1 MLQGDFVKVNMICRI
16 IQINLVRI
24 RRGINEA
31 HAAFDTARGNLE
43 LARAREVAVWDT
55 DVMMAQARLKTA
67 VDYSAFTT
75 AEMDVSP
82 SPAGAEA
89 LATAQERLGPAQAAY
104 NDAIEGVLNHRG
116 NEMERLL
123 TSRMEL
129 ENAYLNCVNGTFR
142 VIQGAYDRTTY
153 AIARDFEAP
162 EELAIMASTHEL
174 VGLAEIINTHAR
186 QLRDMVETLCSELL
200 RSERTSSK
208 ARQSIIQKETFTAR
222 LPTINAGKLVVEGNF
237 GLALTLRNLAAR
249 NFRVSY
255 KLMPQGYAAPLMQA
269 SNLSNVTWF
278 ETFKDLF
285 EWHCGL
291 GTLETPRI
299 TGNHP
304 AISTKESEVG
314 IRQDF
319 LAIVQAEVPDPEVP
333 AGLDRIG
340 AASHLAAARRARE
353 RLARLHDYVDLVSA
367 EILIFMLVRE
377 ISKFEELDAARR
389 LVLGIDSA
397 VYDYDTVVGHSLWES
412 VTIERAKREF
422 QLDNFVYQDAYW
434 FKRLQILLGHEFAQN
449 ISTQSPSSRLVQE
462 CGANDISDLVEMLIL
477 EIERFLKIYRY
488 QEELADYLK
497 RTIMNSSRFGRR
509 RLVANARAHAS
520 KRSKGPIGPRDRRS
534 PMQRFE
540 RDTAF
545 QSGHSS
551 DVDILEDARAKLA
564 DWRLPEW
571 LSYLILTGQKIDY
584 TGTTIERLLTPP
596 PVFLLPDMTMPHAPW
611 MRAIISLLTSNPTV
625 ELDSWDGLRKWWRN
639 GIYIQGIGLADE
651 HVEQSVLPDLAAIM
665 QDGRAPNNVPQRVIQ
680 NRRIHNATHRAFVN
694 TSQLGN
700 RGFNMPDGVPPT
712 VPAEVPAELP
722 ADVPP
727 AGG

>member
-1 MLQGDFVKVNMICRI
+1 MIYRVIQVNLI
-16 IQINLVRI
+16 RI
-24 RRGINEA
+24 RRVINEA
-31 HAAFDTARGNLE
+31 HAAFDTARENLE
-43 LARAREVAVWDT
+43 LARAREVAAWDT
-55 DVMMAQARLKTA
+55 DVMIAQRRLKTA
-67 VDYSAFTT
+67 TDFAAFTT

-89 LATAQERLGPAQAAY
+89 LTTAQGRLEPAQTTY
-104 NDAIEGVLNHRG
+104 HNTVESVINHRR

-123 TSRMEL
+123 TARVQL
-129 ENAYLNCVNGTFR
+129 EDAYLNCVNGTYR
-142 VIQGAYDRTTY
+142 TIQGAYDRTTY
-153 AIARDFEAP
+153 AIDRDFEAP
-162 EELAIMASTHEL
+162 EELAIMTSTHEL
-174 VGLAEIINTHAR
+174 VGLAEIINTHTR
-186 QLRDMVETLCSELL
+186 QFRDMVENLCAQSL
-200 RSERTSSK
+200 RSERTSSE
-208 ARQSIIQKETFTAR
+208 ARQSIIQKEAFTTR
-222 LPTINAGKLVVEGNF
+222 LPTISAGKLVVEGNF

-255 KLMPQGYAAPLMQA
+255 KLMPREHSAPLMQD

-278 ETFKDLF
+278 ETFRDLF

-299 TGNHP
+299 TENHP
-304 AISTKESEVG
+304 AISSKESEAG
-314 IRQDF
+314 IRQDL
-319 LAIVQAEVPDPEVP
+319 LAIVQAEVPDPELP

-340 AASHLAAARRARE
+340 AASHLSASRRARE
-353 RLARLHDYVDLVSA
+353 RLARLHNYVDLVSA

-397 VYDYDTVVGHSLWES
+397 VYDYYTVVGHSLWES

-434 FKRLQILLGHEFAQN
+434 FKRLQVLLGHEFAQN

-462 CGANDISDLVEMLIL
+462 CGAKDIADLVEMLIL
-477 EIERFLKIYRY
+477 EIERFLKIYIY

-520 KRSKGPIGPRDRRS
+520 KRPKGPIGPRDRRS

-545 QSGHSS
+545 RSGHSS
-551 DVDILEDARAKLA
+551 DMNILEDARAKLA

-584 TGTTIERLLTPP
+584 TGTTIGRLLTPP

-611 MRAIISLLTSNPTV
+611 MRAIVSLLNSDPDI

-651 HVEQSVLPDLAAIM
+651 HVEQAVLPDLANIM
-665 QDGRAPNNVPQRVIQ
+665 QDGRAPNPVPQRVIQ

-694 TSQLGN
+694 TSHLAD
-700 RGFNMPDGVPPT
+700 RGFNMPDVVPPT
-712 VPAEVPAELP
+712 VPADVPAEVPAEVP
-722 ADVPP
+722 ADVPADAAP
-727 AGG
+727 VGG